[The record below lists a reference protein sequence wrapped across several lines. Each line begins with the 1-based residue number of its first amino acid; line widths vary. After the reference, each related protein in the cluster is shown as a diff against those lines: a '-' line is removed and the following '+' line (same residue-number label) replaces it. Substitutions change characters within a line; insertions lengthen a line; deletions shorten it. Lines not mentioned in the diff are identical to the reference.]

1 MVAVA
6 AVLTGA
12 GTGGWLLTSHLG
24 NHGTPLRLAP
34 AAAEH
39 TATAEHTVTASSPAV
54 VSPSTALSTAP
65 PQTVPPTVGTVTLSQ
80 DVAQDSDAQPVA
92 AFLNQYF
99 GAINNHDYQSYRAL
113 LSPQLQEGLTEA
125 QFASGYQTT
134 ADSTETLTG
143 ISTAGNGDLAADV
156 TFTSH
161 QDPADSVDKTQSC
174 TNWAITL
181 FLSPDGNGGYLIDQ
195 HPSSYHASYQAC

>member
-6 AVLTGA
+6 AVLAGA
-12 GTGGWLLTSHLG
+12 GTGGWLLASHLG
-24 NHGTPLRLAP
+24 NHGTPLPLVP

-39 TATAEHTVTASSPAV
+39 TASAEPAPSTSSPTAV
-54 VSPSTALSTAP
+54 SSSAALSTAP
-65 PQTVPPTVGTVTLSQ
+65 PQPAPPTVGTVALSQ

-99 GAINNHDYQSYRAL
+99 GAINGHDYQSYFAL
-113 LSPQLQEGLTEA
+113 LTPQLQQGLTEA
-125 QFASGYQTT
+125 QFDSGYRTT
-134 ADSTETLTG
+134 TDSAETLTG
-143 ISTAGNGDLAADV
+143 IATAGNGDLAADV

-181 FLSPDGNGGYLIDQ
+181 FLTPDGNGGYLIDQ